1 MEFLILPM
9 VILTVQQL
17 IVNCHRFLD
26 IDKLEKTKMD
36 VKRFSK
42 RYEAYQPFALAAVLV
57 LLLDILLRTTYLRRI
72 P

>member
-1 MEFLILPM
+1 
-9 VILTVQQL
+9 
-17 IVNCHRFLD
+17 
-26 IDKLEKTKMD
+26 MD

-42 RYEAYQPFALAAVLV
+42 RYEAYQPFALLAIVV